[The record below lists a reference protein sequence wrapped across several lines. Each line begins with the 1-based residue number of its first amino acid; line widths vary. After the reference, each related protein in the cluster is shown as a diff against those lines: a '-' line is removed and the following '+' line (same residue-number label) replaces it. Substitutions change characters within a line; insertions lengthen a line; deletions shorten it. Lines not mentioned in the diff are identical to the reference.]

1 MAGGFASTTAAGTG
15 APRRW
20 PGVLLVIAAVTLAY
34 AVAVLVGRAQEAD
47 NVRILGV
54 FDPLFLWIRGSGAAA
69 SDWLEK
75 HVLWV
80 AYGLSGGVLLIV
92 ISAAIATRRLPLGVL
107 APCAVLLLGVWG
119 QALLLMDVVTV
130 GTAVY
135 LFAVLAAAA
144 LGWWRPMRRLPGF
157 PACGP
162 EPGAGL
168 AGSWQPS
175 WRVECGIVIAIG
187 LVALV
192 FRTWALTELSD
203 FLDLETVNSWVQSR
217 TLKGVADYYRFTFL
231 TTNPGAA
238 HMLPQWALF
247 NVFGTSIFTLR
258 MAAVLWGVAA
268 TLLMYWLVR
277 RLAGVGPAVLAA
289 LLFATAP
296 DQLFWSRSENGFF
309 SPVPVLALA
318 TVHVCLWMAARFSF
332 LSVLTAALLM
342 PASRYFYTT
351 CLAMFLLPLAVA
363 GHAAVFVRGAWRK
376 LWFVIPILAFGLVA
390 WWYHLTL
397 LLGVLNGNHFEF
409 RHPAQ
414 IYGGTAWTRQGD
426 FSQASTLDLL
436 RLQAASMS
444 EGLTRT
450 VRDMTDETT
459 NSFGHW
465 YMRAQMNPHPTT
477 MNVGIVVLL
486 ALGLGYL
493 LGQLRDPRA
502 WMLLVW
508 LGISLLPGI
517 MSRDATP
524 RRMSMLFP
532 AAHIIGILFVAAF
545 VRAIR
550 QGAGRRTAD
559 VATGA
564 AAVALAIVVLTNT
577 VSHFRMPMQPVIFA
591 DYARFLRPIL
601 RQSDTV
607 FLNLPRPFISL
618 LQFGDVD
625 RFVSAPWCLQ
635 GVDQGSSWLRVGL
648 EPQCTFG
655 DEAYSL
661 TFTPSEIEAAR
672 AAHRTQ
678 RISYAFFVEPT
689 TQDELE
695 LIRALYP
702 NAPAHE
708 YVSPRDHRHLATV
721 SIDVADSVA
730 VRAPL
735 LRSAASPPPD
745 VLADVGEHAV

>member
-1 MAGGFASTTAAGTG
+1 M
-15 APRRW
+15 
-20 PGVLLVIAAVTLAY
+20 
-34 AVAVLVGRAQEAD
+34 
-47 NVRILGV
+47 
-54 FDPLFLWIRGSGAAA
+54 
-69 SDWLEK
+69 
-75 HVLWV
+75 
-80 AYGLSGGVLLIV
+80 
-92 ISAAIATRRLPLGVL
+92 
-107 APCAVLLLGVWG
+107 
-119 QALLLMDVVTV
+119 
-130 GTAVY
+130 
-135 LFAVLAAAA
+135 
-144 LGWWRPMRRLPGF
+144 
-157 PACGP
+157 
-162 EPGAGL
+162 
-168 AGSWQPS
+168 
-175 WRVECGIVIAIG
+175 
-187 LVALV
+187 
-192 FRTWALTELSD
+192 
-203 FLDLETVNSWVQSR
+203 
-217 TLKGVADYYRFTFL
+217 
-231 TTNPGAA
+231 
-238 HMLPQWALF
+238 
-247 NVFGTSIFTLR
+247 
-258 MAAVLWGVAA
+258 
-268 TLLMYWLVR
+268 
-277 RLAGVGPAVLAA
+277 
-289 LLFATAP
+289 
-296 DQLFWSRSENGFF
+296 
-309 SPVPVLALA
+309 
-318 TVHVCLWMAARFSF
+318 HVCLWMAARFSF

-363 GHAAVFVRGAWRK
+363 GHAAVFVRGAWRR

-397 LLGVLNGNHFEF
+397 LLGVLNGGHFEF

-450 VRDMTDETT
+450 VRDMTYETT

-532 AAHIIGILFVAAF
+532 AAHVIGILFVAAF

-564 AAVALAIVVLTNT
+564 AAVALAIVILTNT
-577 VSHFRMPMQPVIFA
+577 VSHFRMPLQPVIFA
-591 DYARFLRPIL
+591 DYSRFLRPIL

-618 LQFGDVD
+618 LQFEDVD
-625 RFVSAPWCLQ
+625 RFVTAPWCLQ
-635 GVDQGSSWLRVGL
+635 GVDHDSSWLRVGL

-661 TFTPSEIEAAR
+661 TFTPAGDRRGARRPPHAADQLRVLRRADDPGRARPHPRALPERADAGVRQPARPAPPGGGEHRSRRQRRPAR
-672 AAHRTQ
+672 AAAAQ
-678 RISYAFFVEPT
+678 RRVAAAGRARRRQRACRRRGRAAAAGGDDRGRPVAGQRQLVRLRPAAALSGRGPARSAAPT
-689 TQDELE
+689 
-695 LIRALYP
+695 
-702 NAPAHE
+702 
-708 YVSPRDHRHLATV
+708 PRPTC
-721 SIDVADSVA
+721 
-730 VRAPL
+730 RAPL
-735 LRSAASPPPD
+735 LAGVHPFTLSIPDPSACTLPLQVTVARPD
-745 VLADVGEHAV
+745 SAPGRPRRRPLHEPDGGGAPGRGGAAGAHLPRLSRRARCW